1 MTSNLSAAPNL
12 ILSSPPPSSFRN
24 PGTLA
29 YPLSLYTMVQG
40 KTKGLTTK
48 TAGSSRH
55 SAKAAA
61 NTKKGKREI
70 APKKPLLMKQ
80 AAMHKV
86 CCFALA
92 LAPTRSDRLCTIWN
106 GIGSNCE
113 DQQVHRTP
121 DGCSG
126 FVWKTY
132 ADEKHDARRGVR
144 ACIFLRKSGAD
155 VPVIC
160 TQKLV

>member
-1 MTSNLSAAPNL
+1 
-12 ILSSPPPSSFRN
+12 
-24 PGTLA
+24 
-29 YPLSLYTMVQG
+29 MVQG

-55 SAKAAA
+55 SSKAAA

-86 CCFALA
+86 RCSVLPLPRAL
-92 LAPTRSDRLCTIWN
+92 SDLLWN
-106 GIGSNCE
+106 GIGSDCE

-121 DGCSG
+121 DGRSRV
-126 FVWKTY
+126 VWKTY
-132 ADEKHDARRGVR
+132 ADEKHDARRSVR
-144 ACIFLRKSGAD
+144 ACTSLWKAGAD
-155 VPVIC
+155 LSAIC
-160 TQKLV
+160 AQKLV